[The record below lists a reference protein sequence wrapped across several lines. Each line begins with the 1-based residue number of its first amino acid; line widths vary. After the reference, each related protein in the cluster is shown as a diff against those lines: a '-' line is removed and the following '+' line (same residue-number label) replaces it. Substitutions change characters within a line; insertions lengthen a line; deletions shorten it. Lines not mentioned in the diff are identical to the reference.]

1 MLPAPLALLL
11 RLIVL
16 LVGVDFNQA
25 TSPATGGAL
34 PGVPPA
40 GVQFAPVLK
49 SELVVPFQSD
59 SPSAPGFGLPP
70 FPLPLLRVVAAPVGL
85 EICARNPGV
94 INKRRQA
101 ANCEMRIAKCE
112 LERA

>member
-16 LVGVDFNQA
+16 LAGVDFNQA

-34 PGVPPA
+34 PGVPPE

-49 SELVVPFQSD
+49 SELVVPFQSV
-59 SPSAPGFGLPP
+59 SPSTTVLGVGEGVALGAGAGVGVGFGFP
-70 FPLPLLRVVAAPVGL
+70 PLPQLVCALAVAA
-85 EICARNPGV
+85 
-94 INKRRQA
+94 K
-101 ANCEMRIAKCE
+101 AKS
-112 LERA
+112 RKASASDV